1 MTTPLLG
8 SSGTSSVQQPTG
20 RDSILKQ
27 QGSVKA
33 DKRVSIQQAAT
44 NNNNNNGN
52 KLTPNVEYVSE
63 RQAEVQGSSKR
74 LATKPPSGDVFQ
86 LPTPKTQLI
95 KPISFTG
102 PRPASLIITRND
114 SNSQFQLLRSSSVDY
129 DDVEAQEH
137 RTTIRTTLLEQQE
150 EEESA
155 PFVFT
160 VRK

>member
-8 SSGTSSVQQPTG
+8 ASGSVPAPSG
-20 RDSILKQ
+20 RESILKQ

-33 DKRVSIQQAAT
+33 DKRVSIQQMAT
-44 NNNNNNGN
+44 SNNNNNNST

-63 RQAEVQGSSKR
+63 RQPEVQGAGKR
-74 LATKPPSGDVFQ
+74 LTTKPP
-86 LPTPKTQLI
+86 P
-95 KPISFTG
+95 G

>member
-1 MTTPLLG
+1 MPKIKLDSPSAGAAMTTPLLG
-8 SSGTSSVQQPTG
+8 SSGNTQPPSG

-33 DKRVSIQQAAT
+33 DKRVSIQQTAPTA
-44 NNNNNNGN
+44 NNNNNSP
-52 KLTPNVEYVSE
+52 KLAPNVEYVSE
-63 RQAEVQGSSKR
+63 RQPDVHGASKR
-74 LATKPPSGDVFQ
+74 LTTKPP
-86 LPTPKTQLI
+86 P
-95 KPISFTG
+95 G